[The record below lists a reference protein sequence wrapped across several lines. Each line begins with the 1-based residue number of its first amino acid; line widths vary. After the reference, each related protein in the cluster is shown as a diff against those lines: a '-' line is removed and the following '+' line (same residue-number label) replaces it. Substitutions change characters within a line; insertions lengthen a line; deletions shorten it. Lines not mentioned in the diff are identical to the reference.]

1 MKTIVDLITA
11 TDGVGEFA
19 GNKYS
24 QKEKD
29 YLVKFHNGNQ
39 TALKVTSSTPDAII
53 ELYDLQRENPYAVRD
68 RALALLNDGKL
79 SITDYT
85 KFSNSAGKFD
95 LLENNVF
102 FRKSRTFQ

>member
-1 MKTIVDLITA
+1 MENTLTAKELQFLDQKTKFDKVRKDINEQRLEDDYFTFKQNNRDFTIVDLITA

-19 GNKYS
+19 EDKYS

-53 ELYDLQRENPYAVRD
+53 ELSDLQE
-68 RALALLNDGKL
+68 
-79 SITDYT
+79 
-85 KFSNSAGKFD
+85 
-95 LLENNVF
+95 
-102 FRKSRTFQ
+102 KSLCR